1 MSKIRKI
8 DIKLSQDLR
17 LCECGTPGCWRRA
30 TQTHHLFCNSKP
42 NRKLYGDLLDH
53 NKNIKW
59 VSHDC
64 HPDMKNISER
74 EFCEMLKIEP
84 RSKTE
89 KQKRYKHFD
98 FGRT

>member
-1 MSKIRKI
+1 MKQKKI
-8 DIKLSQDLR
+8 DVKLSEDMR
-17 LCECGTPGCWRRA
+17 LCECGKPGCWRRA
-30 TQTHHLFCNSKP
+30 TQCHHQFPDTKP

-64 HPDMKNISER
+64 HADVPNISEK

-84 RSKTE
+84 RSKTLR
-89 KQKRYKHFD
+89 QKKYRSWD